1 MDRCIAAGFKVLT
14 ACPSA
19 DSLDTSIEG
28 IMKSLEFYLKKINE
42 RADKYQLVRTTKDID
57 RAVAENKLGI
67 YFTHQGSGLF
77 EGDVEKVGVFRQL
90 GYGFH
95 TG

>member
-1 MDRCIAAGFKVLT
+1 VAITPRPRQVNPHYF
-14 ACPSA
+14 
-19 DSLDTSIEG
+19 
-28 IMKSLEFYLKKINE
+28 
-42 RADKYQLVRTTKDID
+42 DKETKM
-57 RAVAENKLGI
+57 NKLGI